1 MTSVVGK
8 TVGHIRLLLTLAALL
23 LVSGCDGGLFGTG
36 DGGNV
41 IDVDAGAPVTELP
54 PAQTPQM
61 PGTPT
66 DGTGT
71 EDQAPTVE
79 FDNLISGQ
87 SNTAPVIALL
97 NTSSRPLNISRELND
112 ATLFTQAIEPGSF
125 SEPVA
130 ISPGDNFLDVL
141 DAQSLQR
148 VFSIRPLNAGESSV
162 TTLIARV
169 LSDQTFDVVTLR
181 TLTLSSTPT
190 VAQVRIVQSNLL
202 DETDTPATITLQPAG
217 TAPGNAE
224 VLFANVAASSASQ
237 ASYQTVGAGSYQL
250 LDSLARF
257 QPAEITVEEGEIYT
271 LVITSL
277 QAPVLIVQRDTD
289 LLDPP

>member
-8 TVGHIRLLLTLAALL
+8 TVGHTRLLLTLAALL

-271 LVITSL
+271 LVITST

>member
-8 TVGHIRLLLTLAALL
+8 TVGHTRLLLTLAALL

-71 EDQAPTVE
+71 EEQAPTVE

-271 LVITSL
+271 LVITST

>member
-112 ATLFTQAIEPGSF
+112 ATLFTQAIEPRSF